1 MAEEKWRTLP
11 LFETATGS
19 PQGIRSV
26 SRRKEQSPLN
36 LVLHIY
42 WSAGLEAHALGA
54 MAARAPYPDQQ
65 RALWELQK
73 LEEERKELAAR
84 SLEAIWQVRL
94 PAFPT
99 SAESPVDLNGR
110 AA

>member
-1 MAEEKWRTLP
+1 MADEKWHTLP
-11 LFETATGS
+11 LFETPTIP
-19 PQGIRSV
+19 PQAARSV
-26 SRRKEQSPLN
+26 NRRKEQSPLN

-73 LEEERKELAAR
+73 VEDERK
-84 SLEAIWQVRL
+84 
-94 PAFPT
+94 
-99 SAESPVDLNGR
+99 GR
-110 AA
+110 AARVL